1 MSVFLKLFLIF
12 CISGS
17 SFSLDRDDFYQ
28 DSSATTL
35 ATVSDSGSA
44 SGLSLPLTITN
55 IRGLSDDSALAGAA
69 FLLFKKITGGL
80 LTLSLPIYNIGLQR
94 RTVAA
99 GYSGSSTLK
108 ISVDVLLRNKA
119 LNDIKAKFPALNG
132 DSIYPTHLLLFEVDD
147 LHTNV
152 GTDLD
157 GTIAQLVLATNGRY
171 TFGIVLIV
179 HVFSSAGTFTG
190 SYNDDF
196 SQLLVEYPFATNGAL
211 NSNAATE
218 SNVDTPGKYVIDFN
232 DALPPPPVC
241 QCKKRLEALACHT
254 MKQMSGNILSFCSQ
268 YM

>member
-1 MSVFLKLFLIF
+1 LFLIF

-17 SFSLDRDDFYQ
+17 SFSLDKDDFYQ

-35 ATVSDSGSA
+35 AAVSNSGSA

-55 IRGLSDDSALAGAA
+55 IRGLPNDSALAEAA
-69 FLLFKKITGGL
+69 IRADL
-80 LTLSLPIYNIGLQR
+80 LTLSPPTYNIGLQR
-94 RTVAA
+94 HAA
-99 GYSGSSTLK
+99 SIGFFGSSTLK
-108 ISVDVLLRNKA
+108 ISVDVSLRNRA
-119 LNDIKAKFPALNG
+119 LNDIKAKFPALNA
-132 DSIYPTHLLLFEVDD
+132 DSICPTHLLLFEVDN
-147 LHTNV
+147 LFPNV
-152 GTDLD
+152 GATLP

-179 HVFSSAGTFTG
+179 RVLDDTQTFTG

-196 SQLLVEYPFATNGAL
+196 SQLLFEYPFATNGFL
-211 NSNAATE
+211 NSNAVTE
-218 SNVDTPGKYVIDFN
+218 SDVGIPGKYVLDFN

-254 MKQMSGNILSFCSQ
+254 MKQMSGKSPPFCSK